1 MGLFCVNVTKLSR
14 YSLKLEVLGSQS
26 LLWVELKNKL
36 ITRAIFL
43 LYYPTYN
50 SLSNFIY

>member
-36 ITRAIFL
+36 KTRAIFL
-43 LYYPTYN
+43 LYYPT
-50 SLSNFIY
+50 